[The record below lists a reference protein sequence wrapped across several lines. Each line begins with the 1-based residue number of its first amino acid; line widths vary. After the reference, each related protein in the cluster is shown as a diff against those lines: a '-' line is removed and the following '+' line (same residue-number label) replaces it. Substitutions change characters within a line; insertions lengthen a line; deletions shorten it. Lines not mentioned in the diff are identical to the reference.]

1 MPVDVAVVIANHAG
15 DDVLDACLSSVR
27 AQTHLPAELTVVD
40 AGPSRLG
47 PRIAEAHGA
56 LVLPRPNRGLGYLY
70 NEGARAARSEL
81 VLLLN
86 NDVSL
91 DRCCLELLVRE
102 LTSSPA
108 HFAADPR
115 QTSWDGTELVH
126 GRASLRRGPLVRQP
140 LPGFRLELRGVAE
153 TPVPTLSANGG
164 AMLVRRERLLELG
177 GFDETMFMDFEDLD
191 LCWRAWSRGWS
202 SVHVPDATLR
212 HRVGTATRETGVLAR
227 RIRSSHHNLVRFAL
241 KCFPPGDAARV
252 LLGELA
258 RVPRH
263 PALITPALA
272 KIALELPEIL
282 RERRTVRPSRSLL
295 RWMIDGQV
303 GSQPSQP

>member
-91 DRCCLELLVRE
+91 DRCCLV
-102 LTSSPA
+102 
-108 HFAADPR
+108 
-115 QTSWDGTELVH
+115 VH
-126 GRASLRRGPLVRQP
+126 RYHDAERGPLRGR
-140 LPGFRLELRGVAE
+140 PGWCNAH
-153 TPVPTLSANGG
+153 G
-164 AMLVRRERLLELG
+164 AGRPSSRYERDTSICERCGRCPRR
-177 GFDETMFMDFEDLD
+177 
-191 LCWRAWSRGWS
+191 S
-202 SVHVPDATLR
+202 SVLS
-212 HRVGTATRETGVLAR
+212 RVT
-227 RIRSSHHNLVRFAL
+227 RSS
-241 KCFPPGDAARV
+241 
-252 LLGELA
+252 
-258 RVPRH
+258 
-263 PALITPALA
+263 T
-272 KIALELPEIL
+272 
-282 RERRTVRPSRSLL
+282 SR
-295 RWMIDGQV
+295 
-303 GSQPSQP
+303 